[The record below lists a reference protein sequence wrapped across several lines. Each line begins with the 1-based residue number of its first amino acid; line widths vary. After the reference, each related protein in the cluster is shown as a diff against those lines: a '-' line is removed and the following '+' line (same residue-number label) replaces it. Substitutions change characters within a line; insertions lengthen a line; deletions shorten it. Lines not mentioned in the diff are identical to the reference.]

1 MRALVRLSLAALLV
15 CACSPEAEPPPSPAP
30 PRAEAPPPP
39 AFALWVLAEGS
50 ERALESPDKITSL
63 VERAVALGVTD
74 LFVQVHRGGRSWFPS
89 TFADDTPW
97 RAMRAKDP
105 EGPDPLTDLI
115 ARAHARGLRVHAW
128 FNCLSL
134 AANRKPRVLETVGR
148 DAIMVDRE
156 GRSLLDYPQGNVP
169 PPERSYYELETPG
182 LWLDPAVPGV
192 VETLA
197 GTVAD
202 LVRAAPELDGLHL
215 DYIRYPFTL
224 PMTPGS
230 RFPLGLDFGYG
241 EVARARFAQETG
253 GGFTRGDAWDS
264 FRRARVRDLVA
275 ALRAPIPPT
284 WRMSAAVMAYA
295 DRGYLTSFQD
305 WRGWLDEGLLDFA
318 VAMAYTRDDR
328 LLRYQVHALRGGV
341 GGERVWLGLGS
352 WLFAKEPARM
362 REQVALARSVAPS
375 GISLFSYDA
384 LAANPASFEA
394 LGAR

>member
-1 MRALVRLSLAALLV
+1 MRALFRLSLAALLV
-15 CACSPEAEPPPSPAP
+15 CACSRDQPEPAAPPAP
-30 PRAEAPPPP
+30 SAALG
-39 AFALWVLAEGS
+39 LWVLAEGS
-50 ERALESPDKITSL
+50 ERVLEAPEKIVALI
-63 VERAVALGVTD
+63 ERAEALGASD

-89 TFADDTPW
+89 THADDAPW
-97 RAMRAKDP
+97 RELRARAPDA
-105 EGPDPLTDLI
+105 PDPLADLI

-134 AANRKPRVLETVGR
+134 ASNREPRILKTVGR
-148 DAIMVDRE
+148 SAILVDRE
-156 GRSLLDYPQGNVP
+156 GRSLLDYPDGNVP
-169 PPERSYYELETPG
+169 PPERRYFELETPG

-241 EVARARFAQETG
+241 EIARERFARQN
-253 GGFTRGDAWDS
+253 GGFSRGDAWDG
-264 FRRARVRDLVA
+264 FRRERVRELVA
-275 ALRAPIPPT
+275 ALRAPIPKT
-284 WRMSAAVMAYA
+284 WQMSAAVMAYA

-305 WRGWLDEGLLDFA
+305 WRRWLDEGLLDFA
-318 VAMAYTRDDR
+318 VAMAYTKDDR
-328 LLRYQVHALRGGV
+328 LLRYQVHALHGGV

-352 WLFAKEPARM
+352 WLFANEPARM
-362 REQVALARSVAPS
+362 LEQIALARELTPP
-375 GISLFSYDA
+375 GIVLFSYDA
-384 LAANPASFEA
+384 LAANPKA
-394 LGAR
+394 LDALVKR

>member
-1 MRALVRLSLAALLV
+1 MRALFCLSLAALLV
-15 CACSPEAEPPPSPAP
+15 CACSREETPPA
-30 PRAEAPPPP
+30 AAPPPEP
-39 AFALWVLAEGS
+39 EAAAFGLWVLAEGS
-50 ERALESPDKITSL
+50 ERALESPEKLAAL
-63 VERAVALGVTD
+63 VERAERLGVSD

-89 TFADDTPW
+89 THADDAPW
-97 RAMRAKDP
+97 RAMRARDP
-105 EGPDPLTDLI
+105 DGPDPLTDLI
-115 ARAHARGLRVHAW
+115 ARAHAKGVRVHAW

-134 AANRKPRVLETVGR
+134 AMNRQPKVLASVGR
-148 DAIMVDRE
+148 GAILVDRE
-156 GRSLLDYPQGNVP
+156 GRSLLDYPDGNVP

-230 RFPLGLDFGYG
+230 RFSLGLDFGYG
-241 EVARARFAQETG
+241 EVAKARFAKEN
-253 GGFTRGDAWDS
+253 GGFTRGDAWDA

-275 ALRAPIPPT
+275 ALRAPIPKT

-328 LLRYQVHALRGGV
+328 LLRYQVRALRGGV
-341 GGERVWLGLGS
+341 GGERVWFGLGS
-352 WLFAKEPARM
+352 WLFASEPARM
-362 REQVALARSVAPS
+362 LEQIALAREVTPP
-375 GISLFSYDA
+375 GVVLFSYDA
-384 LAANPASFEA
+384 LAAQPASLDA
-394 LGAR
+394 LERR

>member
-1 MRALVRLSLAALLV
+1 MRALARLSLAALLL
-15 CACSPEAEPPPSPAP
+15 CACSREAAPPAP
-30 PRAEAPPPP
+30 AAPPAAEAPIAP
-39 AFALWVLAEGS
+39 ALALWVLAEGT
-50 ERALESPDKITSL
+50 ERTLESPERIAAL
-63 VERAVALGVTD
+63 IERAEQLGVTD

-89 TFADDTPW
+89 THADDAPW

-105 EGPDPLTDLI
+105 DGPDPLTDLI
-115 ARAHARGLRVHAW
+115 ARAHAKGLRVHAW

-134 AANRKPRVLETVGR
+134 AMNQRPRVLETVGR
-148 DAIMVDRE
+148 GAIMVDRE
-156 GRSLLDYPQGNVP
+156 GRSLLDYPDGNVP
-169 PPERSYYELETPG
+169 PPERGYYELETPG

-197 GTVAD
+197 GTVSD

-241 EVARARFAQETG
+241 EAARARFAQEN
-253 GGFTRGDAWDS
+253 GGFTRGDAWDA

-275 ALRAPIPPT
+275 GLRAPIPAS
-284 WRMSAAVMAYA
+284 WKMSAAVMAYA

-328 LLRYQVHALRGGV
+328 LLRYQLHALRGGV

-362 REQVALARSVAPS
+362 REQIALARSVEPA
-375 GISLFSYDA
+375 GIALFSYDA
-384 LAANPASFEA
+384 LAANPASLEA